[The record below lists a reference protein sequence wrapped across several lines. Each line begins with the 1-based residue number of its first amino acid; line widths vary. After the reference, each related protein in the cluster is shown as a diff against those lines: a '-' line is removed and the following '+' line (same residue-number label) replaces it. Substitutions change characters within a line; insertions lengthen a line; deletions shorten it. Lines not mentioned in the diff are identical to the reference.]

1 VTPRTGIAPG
11 QNLLTTPGAQ
21 TLLLGLLLALVG
33 MNLSTVVPEW
43 GIDSSFRVLLT
54 EATLDGRQFGV
65 DLIWPYGSLGFLAGP
80 TLISRGLLA
89 LAIVYQLLV
98 LVVLFTALVVHL
110 VDLGVAR
117 WRAVMALLPVALAI
131 SITDNI
137 VPEVVAVAIIVAL
150 LVLRERGHFEQ
161 WPRTWPA
168 LATAGVF
175 AGSLILVKFGP
186 GGLACAIVSLLA
198 LMSKHRL
205 RAVPVALAA
214 IGFGFL
220 GTWLVTGQ
228 RLSGLLPYFLTELE
242 VVGGYQQAQ
251 AYGPDG
257 KKVAVIGALTLLV
270 LAAGAVV
277 AYQWMRVERKAWQ
290 VLFLLA
296 LAIWFVAKQSFI
308 RWDPWHAVGGL
319 LLISLLVATLRWQ
332 NRWHLVL
339 LGVLLGGGLVS
350 IAAEPSRLR
359 STLGY
364 RLDAVLAV
372 LSGDY
377 QATHLANA
385 RSKLVADYAV
395 PADVVAA
402 LAGGTVHAEPWDINA
417 LWANDLKRKVLATP
431 QSYATYTAELDRINA
446 AQYAS
451 DQGPDGVLFSP
462 ESTVDTRYGPWES
475 PDARVA
481 LTCHFAQVAASG
493 TWQALRRAPN
503 ACGVARPL
511 GTEGVAPGSSIRI
524 PEASNPDSL
533 VIARFEL
540 PGDPLGHLTA
550 AIARPMRYAY
560 VNIDG
565 TRHRLVTGTAPG
577 AHLLRSPGKIGTR
590 ELPHGALAHSTLS
603 FENLGNGEV
612 KVRFEEIPLLA
623 H

>member
-1 VTPRTGIAPG
+1 MGPG
-11 QNLLTTPGAQ
+11 QNHLKAPQTQ
-21 TLLLGLLLALVG
+21 TLLLGVLLALVG
-33 MNLSTVVPEW
+33 MNLSTVIPEW

-54 EATLDGRQFGV
+54 EATLDRRQFGV

-89 LAIVYQLLV
+89 LAIVYQLAV
-98 LVVLFTALVVHL
+98 LAALFTALLAHL

-117 WRAVMALLPVALAI
+117 WRAVVALLPMALAI

-137 VPEVVAVAIIVAL
+137 VPEVVAVAVIVAL
-150 LVLRERGHFEQ
+150 LVLRERGHFDQ
-161 WPRTWPA
+161 WQRAWPA
-168 LATAGVF
+168 LSVAGVI

-198 LMSKHRL
+198 LMSKHRI

-214 IGFGFL
+214 IAIGFL
-220 GTWLVTGQ
+220 AAWLLTGQ
-228 RLSGLLPYFLTELE
+228 SLSGLLPYFLTELE

-277 AYQWMRVERKAWQ
+277 ACQWVRADKRAWQ

-296 LAIWFVAKQSFI
+296 LTIWFVAKQSFI

-319 LLISLLVATLRWQ
+319 LLISLLVAMLRWPK
-332 NRWHLVL
+332 RWQPVL
-339 LGVLLGGGLVS
+339 LGVLLGSGLVS

-359 STLGY
+359 STPGY

-372 LSGDY
+372 LSEDY
-377 QATHLANA
+377 RATQLSEA
-385 RSKLVADYAV
+385 RSKLSADYGI
-395 PADVVAA
+395 PAEVVAA

-417 LWANDLKRKVLATP
+417 LWANDLERNVLPTP

-493 TWQALRRAPN
+493 AWRALRRAPN
-503 ACGVARPL
+503 ACGAAQSL
-511 GTEGVAPGSSIRI
+511 GTQSAAPGASIQV
-524 PEASNPDSL
+524 PAATNPDSI
-533 VIARFEL
+533 VVARFEL

-560 VNIDG
+560 VTIDG
-565 TRHRLVTGTAPG
+565 SRHRLVTGTASG
-577 AHLLRSPGKIGTR
+577 AHLLRSPGRVGTR
-590 ELPHGALAHSTLS
+590 QLPHGPLAHSTLS
-603 FENLGNGEV
+603 FENVGTGEV

-623 H
+623 Q